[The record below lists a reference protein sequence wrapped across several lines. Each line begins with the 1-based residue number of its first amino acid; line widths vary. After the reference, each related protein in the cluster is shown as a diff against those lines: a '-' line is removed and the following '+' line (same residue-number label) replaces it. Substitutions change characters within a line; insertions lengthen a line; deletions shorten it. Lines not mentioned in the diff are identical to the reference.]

1 MKTERTISRFLLLMA
16 VGLLFAVQAFAQG
29 LTVKGVVK
37 DATGEAV
44 IGANVIVKVTTNGTI
59 TDFDGNFELQ
69 ANKGDIIVISFIGCR
84 RNFLPQPS

>member
-44 IGANVIVKVTTNGTI
+44 IGANVLVKGTTNGTI

-69 ANKGDIIVISFIGCR
+69 ANKGDIIVISFIGYLLGC
-84 RNFLPQPS
+84 SV